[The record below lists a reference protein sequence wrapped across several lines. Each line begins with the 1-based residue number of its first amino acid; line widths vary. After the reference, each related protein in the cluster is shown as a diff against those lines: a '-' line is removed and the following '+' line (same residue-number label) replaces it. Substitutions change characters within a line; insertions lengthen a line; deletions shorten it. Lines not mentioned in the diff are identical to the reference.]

1 MTEPTIGQTFTTARS
16 NVTGTVTEV
25 VKNDNGSYR
34 IKLDVNG
41 ATRWTTA
48 KQPQWGYWQF
58 VSSPCYTYVVKKNP
72 QTTQLT
78 KETNVKRKIYL
89 RQNRYC

>member
-16 NVTGTVTEV
+16 NVTGTVTKV

-48 KQPQWGYWQF
+48 K
-58 VSSPCYTYVVKKNP
+58 
-72 QTTQLT
+72 
-78 KETNVKRKIYL
+78 
-89 RQNRYC
+89 

>member
-1 MTEPTIGQTFTTARS
+1 MSVGFARLVLTTTKGSKMTEPTIGQVFTTARS
-16 NVTGTVTEV
+16 KVQGTVTEV

-48 KQPQWGYWQF
+48 K
-58 VSSPCYTYVVKKNP
+58 
-72 QTTQLT
+72 
-78 KETNVKRKIYL
+78 
-89 RQNRYC
+89 

>member
-48 KQPQWGYWQF
+48 K
-58 VSSPCYTYVVKKNP
+58 
-72 QTTQLT
+72 
-78 KETNVKRKIYL
+78 
-89 RQNRYC
+89 

>member
-1 MTEPTIGQTFTTARS
+1 MSDQSARLVLTTNERKQMTEPTIGQTFTTARS
-16 NVTGTVTEV
+16 KVQGTVTEV

-48 KQPQWGYWQF
+48 K
-58 VSSPCYTYVVKKNP
+58 
-72 QTTQLT
+72 
-78 KETNVKRKIYL
+78 
-89 RQNRYC
+89 